1 MMIPVGTI
9 SVTPVY
15 VGLDVTRSTFQ
26 PLSKLIYGYR
36 VVTLFIV
43 LHASFEVTHPLKLI
57 IS

>member
-1 MMIPVGTI
+1 MIPVGTI

-36 VVTLFIV
+36 VVTFFIV
-43 LHASFEVTHPLKLI
+43 LHASFEMTHL
-57 IS
+57 